1 MYFVTQCHLKKTSL
15 TFTLTTLINNR
26 VFESIQFPKITM
38 MFVKPNQGWRLQDVI
53 DVGSFKQR
61 RRDHGRTHRKPRRH
75 QRSRQ
80 RQGELF

>member
-1 MYFVTQCHLKKTSL
+1 
-15 TFTLTTLINNR
+15 
-26 VFESIQFPKITM
+26 M
-38 MFVKPNQGWRLQDVI
+38 MFVKSNQGWRLQDVI